1 LFNLDPAV
9 GTSCKSQQF
18 RTSLMKLAETQSVS
32 LTHHALGNQRR
43 SRITLETSRVHP
55 VEDMQPGRQSSLNSR
70 GHGRAGIT
78 DTADTILPLRATLSL
93 RGVKIIS
100 SYTCVGIDVAIRG
113 WLGVQAFQ
121 AQGERHVLDDIC
133 EISRVKS
140 MAIVQ
145 SRPLCSADKVV
156 TISPV
161 SDELVFLLLSAHLLV
176 W

>member
-1 LFNLDPAV
+1 
-9 GTSCKSQQF
+9 
-18 RTSLMKLAETQSVS
+18 
-32 LTHHALGNQRR
+32 
-43 SRITLETSRVHP
+43 
-55 VEDMQPGRQSSLNSR
+55 
-70 GHGRAGIT
+70 
-78 DTADTILPLRATLSL
+78 
-93 RGVKIIS
+93 VKIIS

-161 SDELVFLLLSAHLLV
+161 SDELVFLLLSAHFLV